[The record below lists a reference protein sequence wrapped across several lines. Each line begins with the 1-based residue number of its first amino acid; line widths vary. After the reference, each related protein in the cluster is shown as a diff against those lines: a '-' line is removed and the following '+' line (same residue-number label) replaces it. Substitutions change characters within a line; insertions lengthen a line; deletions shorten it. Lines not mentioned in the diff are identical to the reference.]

1 MSYDNWISTDPTDA
15 EPDWDGTRDD
25 KAAEAGAE
33 EEAANDFK
41 VTVEVLRSQMELY
54 QRASRHQARSV
65 SSLLLMWVAD
75 VIARGPRLAADQWL
89 ADFIAQYGE
98 PTTLRA
104 CAEAI
109 GQQQAGTPRPE
120 AA

>member
-15 EPDWDGTRDD
+15 EPDWDGTRDE

-33 EEAANDFK
+33 EEAANDFRL
-41 VTVEVLRSQMELY
+41 TVEVLRSQMELY
-54 QRASRHQARSV
+54 QRADRHQARSV

-89 ADFIAQYGE
+89 ADFLEQYGE

-104 CAEAI
+104 VAEAI